1 MRIFYRIVF
10 YALSVVIMGVISTSP
25 DLNKT
30 EGIIVTCFLGLLFII
45 YEEASG

>member
-30 EGIIVTCFLGLLFII
+30 EGYNCHLLSWIAFHNL
-45 YEEASG
+45 